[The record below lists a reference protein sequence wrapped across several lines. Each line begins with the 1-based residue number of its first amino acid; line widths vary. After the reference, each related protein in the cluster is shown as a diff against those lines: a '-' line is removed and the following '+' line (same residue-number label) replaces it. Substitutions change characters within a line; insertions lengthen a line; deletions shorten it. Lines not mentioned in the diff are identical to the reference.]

1 MLNEWRGT
9 VPYDELI
16 QRLQERFGARE
27 LPVTVEGFH
36 VAHPEVGKSL
46 DDRSDRAL
54 TLSTTAFRDMPYTY
68 AAEQAVA
75 KFFQGLLDKE
85 VDKHAVTHIDGG
97 CNAP

>member
-1 MLNEWRGT
+1 MEMDGTLCLAYSAAAGVLWRQGAT
-9 VPYDELI
+9 RHCGGVPCCPSGSRPVPR
-16 QRLQERFGARE
+16 RLVRSGAN
-27 LPVTVEGFH
+27 
-36 VAHPEVGKSL
+36 A
-46 DDRSDRAL
+46 D
-54 TLSTTAFRDMPYTY
+54 TAFHDMPYTY